1 MHTSSSSN
9 TYYLCIIT
17 RSQDSLILEATADG
31 LSGEQT
37 WPSEAEMNLGDAA
50 AAETI
55 DSAIGRNR
63 RIVPTNVSIQK
74 PHKLLAAIE
83 YNLFICIGIDKRC

>member
-1 MHTSSSSN
+1 MFTSSLLN
-9 TYYLCIIT
+9 TYHTYAIT

-63 RIVPTNVSIQK
+63 RIVPTNVSTYLK
-74 PHKLLAAIE
+74 PDQI
-83 YNLFICIGIDKRC
+83 FIMESELSSRI

>member
-1 MHTSSSSN
+1 MLISSLSN
-9 TYYLCIIT
+9 TDHLHVIT
-17 RSQDSLILEATADG
+17 CSQDSLILEATADG

-63 RIVPTNVSIQK
+63 RIVPTNVSNYLK
-74 PHKLLAAIE
+74 S
-83 YNLFICIGIDKRC
+83 YNVYARMKS